1 MTWPFS
7 DRAATVPELLA
18 ERVGMRMKGGGGRVS
33 RDRALR
39 HSAVW
44 ACLRLRADLISTM
57 PVDVFRRVGGV
68 QVEQAKPPVMI
79 TPGGKE
85 VRWMQH
91 MYSSQWDLDSVGNSV
106 GVITAVDGLGLPARV
121 ELANMDEVTF
131 IGKGSKITKVKI
143 GQTTYDYSQIWHE
156 KQFTVSGV
164 PIGLSP
170 IAYAAMGLNSALSAM
185 EFAAEWFSNSTV
197 PGGHLKNTA
206 KTLKRAEAARVK
218 ESFKAAV
225 STGDVWVSGNDWTYD
240 MLSAKASEAQFLE
253 TQRASVLDVCRYL
266 GVPGDMIDAELQSGA
281 VTYANITQRNL
292 QLLIMNI
299 GPAISR
305 REEAIS
311 GGWLPQPRYIKL
323 NTSALLR
330 MDIKSRY
337 EAHKVAIDSRIYP
350 PSRALDME
358 NMAPLTPE
366 EKAEFAE
373 LFPNKAATPALQGST
388 T

>member
-7 DRAATVPELLA
+7 DRSATVPELLA
-18 ERVGMRMKGGGGRVS
+18 ERTGMRLKGTRTVS
-33 RDRALR
+33 RERAL
-39 HSAVW
+39 HNSATW

-57 PVDVFRRVGGV
+57 PVDVFRRVNGV
-68 QVEQAKPPVMI
+68 QVEQVKPPVMV

-106 GVITAVDGLGLPARV
+106 GVITAVDGLGKPARV
-121 ELANMDEVTF
+121 ELANMDEVSF
-131 IGKGSKITKVKI
+131 IGKGSTITKVKI

-156 KQFTVSGV
+156 KQFTVSGLA
-164 PIGLSP
+164 IGLSP
-170 IAYAAMGLNSALSAM
+170 IAYAAWGLSSALGAM

-206 KTLKRAEAARVK
+206 KVLKRAEAAKVK
-218 ESFKAAV
+218 ESFKASV
-225 STGDVWVSGNDWTYD
+225 SAGDVWVSGNDWTYD

-253 TQRASVLDVCRYL
+253 TQQASLLDICRYL
-266 GVPGDMIDAELQSGA
+266 GVPGDMIDAAPSGTS

-311 GGWLPQPRYIKL
+311 AGWLPPARYIKL

-330 MDIKSRY
+330 MDIASRY
-337 EAHKVAIDSRIYP
+337 KAHQTAIESRIYP

-373 LFPNKAATPALQGST
+373 LFPIKTVTPAPTGST